1 MVNFFMGPLQ
11 LDQYVFSKLRVET
24 NLGHKPESIAPTVN
38 VQIQAG
44 VGPVEGVENKYQVT
58 LEIGSL
64 RAPDGTGTLP
74 YDVAFQ
80 VVGQFSVLDP
90 SFPDKEKLLRINGTS
105 ILYSAAREMILIMT
119 SRGPWGPYQLPT
131 VNFQTLS
138 KQAATPAVP
147 G

>member
-1 MVNFFMGPLQ
+1 MGPLQ
-11 LDQYVFSKLRVET
+11 LDQYTFSKLCVET
-24 NLGHKPESIAPTVN
+24 NFGHKPETLAPMVN

-44 VGPVEGVENKYQVT
+44 LGPVVGAENKYQVM
-58 LEIGSL
+58 LELSSL

-74 YDVAFQ
+74 YEVTFQ

-90 SFPDKEKLLRINGTS
+90 SYNDKEKLVRINGTS
-105 ILYSAAREMILIMT
+105 ILYSAAREMVLLVT
-119 SRGPWGPYQLPT
+119 GRGPWGPYQLPT

-138 KQAATPAVP
+138 QQAAAPAVL

>member
-1 MVNFFMGPLQ
+1 MGPLQ
-11 LDQYVFSKLRVET
+11 LDQYVFSKFSVET
-24 NLGHKPESIAPTVN
+24 NIGHKPESLAPMVN

-44 VGPVEGVENKYQVT
+44 LGPVVGAENKYQVT
-58 LEIGSL
+58 LELSSL

-74 YDVAFQ
+74 YEVAFQ

-90 SFPDKEKLLRINGTS
+90 SYNDKEKLVRINGTS
-105 ILYSAAREMILIMT
+105 MLYSAAREMVLLIT
-119 SRGPWGPYQLPT
+119 GRGPWGPYQLPT

-138 KQAATPAVP
+138 QQAATPAVL

>member
-1 MVNFFMGPLQ
+1 M
-11 LDQYVFSKLRVET
+11 
-24 NLGHKPESIAPTVN
+24 VN

-44 VGPVEGVENKYQVT
+44 LGPVVGAENKYQVM
-58 LEIGSL
+58 LELSSL

-74 YDVAFQ
+74 YEVTFQ

-90 SFPDKEKLLRINGTS
+90 SYNDKEKLVRINGTS
-105 ILYSAAREMILIMT
+105 ILYSAAREMVLLVT
-119 SRGPWGPYQLPT
+119 GRGPWGPYQLPT

-138 KQAATPAVP
+138 QQAAAPAVL